1 LRASLDGGKLK
12 LSGSFGAFYSGHL
25 LAHFYDQHGRAI
37 GMAQLI
43 EVDPSQAV
51 SLETEIL
58 PPATTSRLSI
68 HLVDESGVDRGAL
81 QEVQVGNHNNQ

>member
-1 LRASLDGGKLK
+1 MVAKSSCLDHSEFFILATC
-12 LSGSFGAFYSGHL
+12 SRTFTMNTGARSEWCRL
-25 LAHFYDQHGRAI
+25 L
-37 GMAQLI
+37 

-51 SLETEIL
+51 SLETEIV

-81 QEVQVGNHNNQ
+81 QEVQVGSHNNH